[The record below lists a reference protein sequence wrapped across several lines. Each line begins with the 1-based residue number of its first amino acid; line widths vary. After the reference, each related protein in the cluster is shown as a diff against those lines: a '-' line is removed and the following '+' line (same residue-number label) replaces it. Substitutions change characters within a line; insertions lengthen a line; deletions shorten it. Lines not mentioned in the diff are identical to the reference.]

1 MQIQCVESETF
12 VVGPLGE
19 YTITK
24 DPTRP
29 DIDARRILLDC
40 SKNGRNPVM

>member
-1 MQIQCVESETF
+1 M
-12 VVGPLGE
+12 GE

-29 DIDARRILLDC
+29 DVDARRILMGTFTVYNKD
-40 SKNGRNPVM
+40 NVQEGI